1 MDKNTESHPSAR
13 LVSISKPAFWVY
25 WIVCL
30 VLYVVNYL
38 STGKSPDKFRTAG
51 PSAAI
56 LVCVFIAL
64 ILNIIENSILNTKIK
79 RGLGVFNNVFMGAS
93 VVAIIALIIL
103 N

>member
-1 MDKNTESHPSAR
+1 MDKDTESHPSAR

-30 VLYVVNYL
+30 VLYIVNYL
-38 STGKSPDKFRTAG
+38 STGKSPGKFRTSG

-56 LVCVFIAL
+56 LICVFIAL
-64 ILNIIENSILNTKIK
+64 ILNIVENSIVSTKIK

-93 VVAIIALIIL
+93 VVAIIVCIA
-103 N
+103 